1 MADDLRTSCGAHIQ
15 DIASLPA
22 STCGCKRFALDALG
36 GHVSTC
42 SSQSDAKKAHHW
54 AVEQLAE
61 LLLNTAKVK
70 TSHVARS
77 RGQKCGEIQ
86 LDAYIADAAGPALLI
101 MDLRIAHERF
111 GSSSNPLL
119 NGTLP
124 FFAAWILI
132 SRSMMM
138 LLIRFDTTVLMI
150 VTITLSLPCLPL
162 PAPLAAFTVS
172 LCAHFVFADAQ

>member
-77 RGQKCGEIQ
+77 RGQKCGDIQ
-86 LDAYIADAAGPALLI
+86 LDVYIADAAGPAPLI

-111 GSSSNPLL
+111 GSRSNPLL
-119 NGTLP
+119 NATLH
-124 FFAAWILI
+124 FCAACISI
-132 SRSMMM
+132 SRSMLL
-138 LLIRFDTTVLMI
+138 LLIRFATTVLI
-150 VTITLSLPCLPL
+150 VVTITLYLPCLPV
-162 PAPLAAFTVS
+162 PATLAACTVS
-172 LCAHFVFADAQ
+172 LCEHFVFA